1 MDNITTVVGK
11 LLFFARSMCE
21 KKQITP
27 AQLATLKGIEKLTQT

>member
-11 LLFFARSMCE
+11 LLFFARSMSE

-27 AQLATLKGIEKLTQT
+27 AQLAHLKGIS